1 MMVRSVFQW
10 LAVLW
15 MSHLVE
21 MSSSLLVST
30 VSHEAQENRRVPPMC
45 WMKIRPIFTSDK
57 RNHTNIRIGIQ
68 SQLQEGSAT
77 SSEKG
82 AVVGYT
88 IFIRSLN
95 DKLHYCSDN
104 IQDVVRIRQLICIN
118 YSTMKGSITIWS
130 KENLSGVG
138 RILFNRAV
146 GTFQL
151 VALGKFG

>member
-1 MMVRSVFQW
+1 
-10 LAVLW
+10 
-15 MSHLVE
+15 
-21 MSSSLLVST
+21 
-30 VSHEAQENRRVPPMC
+30 
-45 WMKIRPIFTSDK
+45 
-57 RNHTNIRIGIQ
+57 
-68 SQLQEGSAT
+68 
-77 SSEKG
+77 
-82 AVVGYT
+82 VGYT

-118 YSTMKGSITIWS
+118 YSTMKGTITIWS

-146 GTFQL
+146 GAFQL